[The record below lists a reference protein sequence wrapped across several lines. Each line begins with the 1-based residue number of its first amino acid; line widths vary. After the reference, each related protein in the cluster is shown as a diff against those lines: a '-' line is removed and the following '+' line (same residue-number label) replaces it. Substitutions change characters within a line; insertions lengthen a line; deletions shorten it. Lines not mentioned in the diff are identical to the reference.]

1 MALDD
6 KDAIIKTIEFSLNG
20 KIVSASNDETIWQVA
35 KRLSLEI
42 PHLCWKDSPG
52 YRADGN
58 CRACMVEIEV
68 KGL

>member
-6 KDAIIKTIEFSLNG
+6 KETTIKTIEFSLNG
-20 KIVSASNDETIWQVA
+20 EIVSATKDETIWQVA

-58 CRACMVEIEV
+58 CRAAWL
-68 KGL
+68 K